1 MGAPILRINE
11 NAYELGDPLPKQTPT
26 SLIDFTLLHRP
37 NGKLFRPGRE
47 QVLEFAHILQQMM
60 IVLRDVETA
69 KISLCTQ
76 FDFTI
81 IDAFRMLKTLVSV
94 SSMNV
99 LTKKELSDGLMFNLE
114 WSDFSA
120 DDIYVWFKRIDRSLS
135 GQISYA

>member
-1 MGAPILRINE
+1 
-11 NAYELGDPLPKQTPT
+11 
-26 SLIDFTLLHRP
+26 
-37 NGKLFRPGRE
+37 
-47 QVLEFAHILQQMM
+47 M